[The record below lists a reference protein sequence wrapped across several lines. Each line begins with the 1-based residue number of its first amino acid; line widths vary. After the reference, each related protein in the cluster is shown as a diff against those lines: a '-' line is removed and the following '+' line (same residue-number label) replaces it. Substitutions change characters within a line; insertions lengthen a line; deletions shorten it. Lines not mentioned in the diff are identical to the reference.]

1 MGMDSSRKLE
11 LMWNL
16 QKELADK
23 KAQRYG
29 IENEKEP
36 SAVYRLE
43 TRSLEILHHD
53 SQIGLVTEEP
63 EIPLSMLSEEEILQ
77 KVRMKRK
84 MEASTQLAN

>member
-1 MGMDSSRKLE
+1 MGMNNTRKLE

-16 QKELADK
+16 QKELAEK
-23 KAQRYG
+23 KAKKHG
-29 IENEKEP
+29 AKDVEEP

-53 SQIGLVTEEP
+53 SKIGLVTEEP

-84 MEASTQLAN
+84 MAASTPLTD